1 MGRSSSQEAAT
12 LKRQGHF
19 PCEAEIA
26 RRLSQSEERWRQ
38 LARTLE
44 SQHPDFPKVD
54 PLMKGR
60 YWPAVEA
67 FFLRRSGVV
76 TVAAYADLGG
86 REQENLN
93 AL

>member
-1 MGRSSSQEAAT
+1 MSATARRSDR

-38 LARTLE
+38 IAALLE
-44 SQHPDFPKVD
+44 SQYADFPRKD
-54 PLMKGR
+54 PLMGGR

-67 FFLRRSGVV
+67 FFHHRARLV
-76 TVAAYADLGG
+76 TVAGAADDERAKEDLSV
-86 REQENLN
+86 L
-93 AL
+93 